1 MKLSYLCAA
10 GYDGPGPGLGTW
22 PARPADC
29 DRDTAQR
36 SMAQALD
43 NALLAEALGFDWIS
57 VSEHHYSPI
66 MLTPNP
72 IVFAGALSQVTKR
85 AKIAVL
91 GPLIPI
97 NNPVRI
103 AEELAMLDCLT
114 GGRII
119 VLFLRGTPNEQKTY
133 ADTTDRSRAMTQEGI
148 DLILK
153 AWTADEPFAW
163 NGEEYQFEHVAPW
176 PRTAQV
182 PHPVVFGSG
191 NSEESVKFAAQR
203 RLSIGMSFAP
213 PPVVKQW
220 VNLYRA
226 EADKAG
232 WQPTAENV
240 LYRHIAHIASS
251 DAEAKEQMQ
260 EAGAARAR
268 ARAGRDHSAS
278 HGRASAGR
286 EMGGPAQSQPSFFT
300 PYFFGGPETVM
311 AKAKELADC
320 GVGILDLAFGIPGAD
335 YQARAIKTF
344 GEKVLPR
351 LAKM

>member
-10 GYDGPGPGLGTW
+10 AYDGPGPGFGVW
-22 PARPADC
+22 PAPPSNC
-29 DRDTAQR
+29 DRETAQR

-43 NALLAEALGFDWIS
+43 NARLAEAVGFDWIS

-72 IVFAGALSQVTKR
+72 IVFAGALSQVTR
-85 AKIAVL
+85 AAKIAVL

-114 GGRII
+114 GGRIV

-133 ADTTDRSRAMTQEGI
+133 ADTSERSRAMTQEGI

-153 AWTADEPFAW
+153 AWTADEPFSW
-163 NGEEYQFEHVAPW
+163 KGEEYQFEHVSPW

-182 PHPVVFGSG
+182 PHPIVFGSG
-191 NSEESVKFAAQR
+191 NSEESVIFAAQR

-213 PPVVKQW
+213 PPVVKKW
-220 VNLYRA
+220 VELYRA

-232 WQPTAENV
+232 WQPTAYNV
-240 LYRHIAHIASS
+240 LYRHIAHIAAS
-251 DAEAKEQMQ
+251 DAEAAEQMQ

-268 ARAGRDHSAS
+268 LARERASAGHSEP
-278 HGRASAGR
+278 SAGR
-286 EMGGPAQSQPSFFT
+286 EMGGPAQARPSFFT
-300 PYFFGGPETVM
+300 PYFFGGPETVI

-344 GEKVLPR
+344 GEKALPTLTR
-351 LAKM
+351 IG

>member
-1 MKLSYLCAA
+1 MKLSFLCTAA
-10 GYDGPGPGLGTW
+10 YDGPNTLGTW

-29 DRDTAQR
+29 DRATAQK
-36 SMAQALD
+36 SMAKALE
-43 NALLAEALGFDWIS
+43 NARIAESVGFDWIS

-72 IVFAGALSQVTKR
+72 IVFAGALSQVTTK

-114 GGRII
+114 NGRLI

-133 ADTTDRSRAMTQEGI
+133 SDVSERSRAMTQEGI

-153 AWTADEPFAW
+153 AWTSDEPFAW
-163 NGEEYQFEHVAPW
+163 KGEEYQFEHVAPW
-176 PRTAQV
+176 PRTVQL

-191 NSEESVKFAAQR
+191 NSEESVIFAAQR
-203 RLSIGMSFAP
+203 KLSIGMSFAP
-213 PPVVKQW
+213 PPVVKKW
-220 VNLYRA
+220 VELYRS

-232 WQPTAENV
+232 WKPTPDNV
-240 LYRHIAHIASS
+240 LYRHIAHVAAS
-251 DAEAKEQMQ
+251 DAEATEQMQ

-268 ARAGRDHSAS
+268 SAAHAS
-278 HGRASAGR
+278 HGR
-286 EMGGPAQSQPSFFT
+286 EMGGPAQNRPSFFQ
-300 PYFFGGPETVM
+300 PYFFGGPETVI

-320 GVGILDLAFGIPGAD
+320 GVGILDLAFAIPGTD
-335 YQARAIKTF
+335 YQARALKTF
-344 GEKVLPR
+344 GDLALR
-351 LAKM
+351 SLAKM